1 MNRSRVTGDL
11 ASQGNIFVDIANDR
25 VGIGST
31 IPTQKLDVAGTVKA
45 TAFSGDGSNL
55 DGINTDLVSD
65 TSPQLGGNL
74 DTNGSQIFTSQSN
87 GNIPLQPNG
96 NGNVEVKGAGGND
109 GTLQLNCSA
118 NSHGIKLKSPP
129 HSAAATYTL
138 TFPNTDGN
146 ANQVLKSDGSGNLDW
161 VSITDSNC
169 SFVDLT
175 LTDTDAGSAAGPE
188 LKLFRNSASPA
199 DADYIGQIK
208 FAGESDT
215 GVERNYA
222 KITGKILDASNG
234 TEDGILEFAHIK
246 AGSQTITGR
255 WRSDSLQLLN
265 DTNLTVDGTT
275 TLNNSITLNSDDSSP
290 ARIDLYCEVSNAH
303 YTRLQAPA
311 HSTYSGNVTVTIPNA
326 SGNLAVL
333 ANAAN
338 NRIVTATGTH
348 AMTGESTLTYDG
360 SGTLEISSSGS
371 SYTLRGAGV
380 TKHEIGASA
389 SDNDLVIQNNKD
401 AGNVTSNIIFKGSGA
416 SGAAVSEKMRI
427 DSSGNVL
434 VGTTDSTIYNNGD
447 SASEGIVLRNGE
459 VIDIARK
466 GDLQLTL
473 NRQTND
479 GPHIA
484 FYRSGAAKHFISTFD
499 NDLVF
504 EIGGSSSSYRKHRF
518 NSTGDILL
526 GAHGSRIFDD
536 SSGTNVVVDIYGG
549 TTAGKRGILALGGR
563 SGSDNADIGTIQFL
577 NENNAIATA
586 ANHVQSKLVA
596 SIDTKSE
603 TTTNNSG
610 ANSGGHL
617 IFSTK
622 AENASLEERLR
633 ITSAGTVEFHG
644 GDQGTEHIKIQSEAG
659 GQGLFIANFQGVSDT
674 GDSSSRLGVG
684 KDDNI
689 LIFTNATASAS
700 QVQNFAIGNTDSIP
714 LVFSTHNTKRLVITG
729 AGQLQH
735 QSGTGV
741 SYFNGASEYIF
752 NSTTSSP
759 PAGGYESPLQVHT
772 SKTRSAFTLAAFNN
786 NSGGPFMTFI
796 SSRSTTRGTLGSAI
810 GSADTLGDIRFTG
823 DNGTN
828 YNSVAIGARISAKA
842 ASAPGSGDSV
852 IAGRLMFATGAATA
866 ASGSTS
872 TVMEIREDG
881 HLMLKR
887 GRVNNNG
894 SVLYCW
900 GGYIAGTG
908 TFTLDVPVFTGGNIY
923 RIDMFY
929 SHHSLSYGAYKYGIY
944 GAYSGHSGLQI
955 NNDIASQS
963 SSNNGSWTVTRG
975 SAGQDIVIT
984 KTAGTYSG
992 GGYWFVN
999 VYAGN
1004 YTQL

>member
-1 MNRSRVTGDL
+1 MTSEIR
-11 ASQGNIFVDIANDR
+11 ANTLKNR
-25 VGIGST
+25 VG
-31 IPTQKLDVAGTVKA
+31 LGTVSF
-45 TAFSGDGSNL
+45 TNTGPVVSG
-55 DGINTDLVSD
+55 
-65 TSPQLGGNL
+65 
-74 DTNGSQIFTSQSN
+74 
-87 GNIPLQPNG
+87 
-96 NGNVEVKGAGGND
+96 
-109 GTLQLNCSA
+109 
-118 NSHGIKLKSPP
+118 
-129 HSAAATYTL
+129 
-138 TFPNTDGN
+138 
-146 ANQVLKSDGSGNLDW
+146 
-161 VSITDSNC
+161 
-169 SFVDLT
+169 
-175 LTDTDAGSAAGPE
+175 
-188 LKLFRNSASPA
+188 
-199 DADYIGQIK
+199 
-208 FAGESDT
+208 
-215 GVERNYA
+215 
-222 KITGKILDASNG
+222 
-234 TEDGILEFAHIK
+234 
-246 AGSQTITGR
+246 
-255 WRSDSLQLLN
+255 
-265 DTNLTVDGTT
+265 
-275 TLNNSITLNSDDSSP
+275 
-290 ARIDLYCEVSNAH
+290 
-303 YTRLQAPA
+303 
-311 HSTYSGNVTVTIPNA
+311 
-326 SGNLAVL
+326 
-333 ANAAN
+333 
-338 NRIVTATGTH
+338 IVTATDLDISGDIDVDGHTNLDNVNVGGATTTTGVVVINAGTQ
-348 AMTGESTLTYDG
+348 STNTTSGALRVAGGAGIQKNVNVGGDLDVDG
-360 SGTLEISSSGS
+360 HTNLDNVNI
-371 SYTLRGAGV
+371 AGV
-380 TKHEIGASA
+380 TSVASLTSGRVVTVGTAGKLQDSANLTFDGAEFDINNAGGSA
-389 SDNDLVIQNNKD
+389 RLYLISGNSADSSIYFGRQNDGATGGIRYEHSNDSLKFMGYNNAD
-401 AGNVTSNIIFKGSGA
+401 
-416 SGAAVSEKMRI
+416 KMVI

-434 VGTTDSTIYNNGD
+434 VGTTDTSVYNNGD